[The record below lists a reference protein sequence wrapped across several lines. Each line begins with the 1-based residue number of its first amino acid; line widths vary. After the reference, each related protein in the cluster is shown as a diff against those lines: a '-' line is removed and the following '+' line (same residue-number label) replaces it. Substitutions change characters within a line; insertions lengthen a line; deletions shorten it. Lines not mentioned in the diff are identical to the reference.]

1 MIKILNMFLIGKWYR
16 RIELIALILNSYQF
30 LKN

>member
-16 RIELIALILNSYQF
+16 RIELIALIQILTNF
-30 LKN
+30 